1 MTTNS
6 RQRVLAIVGPTSV
19 GKTALSLELAAR
31 HDGEIISGD
40 SMQFYRGMDIGTAKA
55 TAEERMRVPHHMI
68 DICRPD
74 EEFTVADFQRRT
86 TELIAQLNEN
96 RKLPMLVGG
105 TGLYVQSVL
114 YEYQFSQA
122 GQDDAYRAELEQFVD
137 VHGREALHARLAKID
152 PVTAAR
158 LHPNDVKRVIRALEI
173 HHLTGRSM
181 AEHQERS
188 ERSPYDLLMIGLTMD
203 RALLY
208 ERINLRVDMMIE
220 QGLIEEV
227 AGLLEQGYDAS
238 LRSMQA
244 LGYKEIIA
252 YLQGHMTREAAIELV
267 KKRTRNFAK
276 RQLTWFRAMKDIVWF
291 DLTPGTDLAGTYEAI
306 YKLTEGKFGQAP
318 NI

>member
-1 MTTNS
+1 MGTDS
-6 RQRVLAIVGPTSV
+6 RQRVLTIVGPTSV

-31 HDGEIISGD
+31 HYGEIISGD
-40 SMQFYRGMDIGTAKA
+40 SMQFYRRMDIGTAKA
-55 TAEERMRVPHHMI
+55 TAEERARIPHHMI
-68 DICRPD
+68 DICSPD

-86 TELIAQLNEN
+86 AALIAELNGCG
-96 RKLPMLVGG
+96 KLPMIVGG

-114 YEYQFSQA
+114 YDYQFSQA
-122 GQDDAYRAELEQFVD
+122 GQDDDYRTELERFAEAC
-137 VHGREALHARLAKID
+137 GRDALHARLAAVD
-152 PVTAAR
+152 PVTAKR
-158 LHPNDVKRVIRALEI
+158 LHPNDVKRIIRALEI
-173 HHLTGRSM
+173 HHLTGKTM

-188 ERSPYDLLMIGLTMD
+188 EQSPYDLLMIGLTMD

-208 ERINLRVDMMIE
+208 ERINHRVDMMIE
-220 QGLIEEV
+220 AGLIEEV
-227 AGLLEQGYDAS
+227 DGLLKQGYDES

-252 YLQGHMTREAAIELV
+252 YLRGHLTRDAAIELV

-291 DLTPGTDLAGTYEAI
+291 DLTPGHEQERTYEAI
-306 YKLTEGKFGQAP
+306 YEMVEGKFGHAP